1 MKKVLGC
8 ACEHL
13 AVAWLQ
19 EKGYY
24 VFKGAQTH
32 CPVDLVA
39 MDPKTFKIELFDVKL
54 VARRSDGSNIN
65 RIPRLKNKG
74 IQILSVDLKNKKC
87 RIVPKKEKVIWS

>member
-1 MKKVLGC
+1 MKKIIGC

-65 RIPRLKNKG
+65 RIPRLKNK
-74 IQILSVDLKNKKC
+74 KC